1 MNIPYNI
8 FVHEGAKKNLI
19 RTREKKGGGQT
30 TGPMMMEEEEKIRI
44 INKNNSS

>member
-8 FVHEGAKKNLI
+8 TLFVHEGAKKNL
-19 RTREKKGGGQT
+19 TREKKGGGQT

-44 INKNNSS
+44 NKNNSS